1 MSSRVGVRTSE
12 RSIRNERAL
21 ESPLAMKR
29 ATLALLVAFAA
40 CGGSVDQRPNFVL
53 ISIDSLRADH
63 LGCYGYA
70 RRTSPGIDGLA
81 SEGVL
86 FTAAASCT
94 SWTLPAHA
102 TLFTSLPTSVHGC
115 DERNLHL
122 GQERR
127 TLAEALEEAGYRTAA
142 FWSGPYLHP
151 VFGLD
156 QGFGEY
162 VNCASFPFYEDQ
174 STKDLGEER
183 QANLHSHADITG
195 PRVLEEVSRWLG
207 NVGDARFFLFIHMWD
222 VHFDY
227 IPPPPYDAMFDPDYD
242 GPIDGKNLR
251 TLKKELEPRDL
262 QHLIALYDG
271 EIAWTDRHVQR
282 ILDRIEELGFRDDTV
297 IVLTAD
303 HGEEFFEHGRFG
315 HRKALF
321 QESVSVPL
329 IVRYPARVSAGR
341 RVNTPV
347 ALADVAPTI
356 LDLAGVDPFPS
367 VIGRSLAPLLTH
379 GSQTKEELVIS
390 ELYRERRDD
399 NLLAVRDGPWKLLA
413 LRESNK
419 PLGLWNLATDP
430 LEEQNL
436 LDAEGASLER
446 FRRMLENAK
455 QLLDGLASLH
465 AGSAPDSVELPP
477 EVEERLR
484 DLGYVDDE

>member
-1 MSSRVGVRTSE
+1 
-12 RSIRNERAL
+12 
-21 ESPLAMKR
+21 MKR
-29 ATLALLVAFAA
+29 ATLALLVACSA
-40 CGGSVDQRPNFVL
+40 CGESRDQRPNIVL
-53 ISIDSLRADH
+53 ISIDTLRADH

-70 RRTSPGIDGLA
+70 RRTSPAIDALA

-86 FTAAASCT
+86 FTDATSST

-102 TLFTSLPTSVHGC
+102 TLFTGLPNSVHGC
-115 DERNLHL
+115 DEHTLHL

-162 VNCASFPFYEDQ
+162 VNCASFGFYEDQ
-174 STKDLGEER
+174 IPE
-183 QANLHSHADITG
+183 N
-195 PRVLEEVSRWLG
+195 VLEESRANQESHMDVTNPKVLDEVSKWLG
-207 NVGDARFFLFIHMWD
+207 TVGDARFFLFVHMWD
-222 VHFDY
+222 VHSDY

-242 GPIDGKNLR
+242 GPVDGRNLR
-251 TLKKELEPRDL
+251 TLKRKPEPRDL

-271 EIAWTDRHVQR
+271 EIAWTDHHVQG
-282 ILDRIEELGFRDDTV
+282 ILDRLDELGLRDDTV

-329 IVRYPARVSAGR
+329 IVRYPGRISAGR
-341 RVNTPV
+341 REKTPV

-356 LDLAGVDPFPS
+356 LDFARVHPLPGVS
-367 VIGRSLAPLLTH
+367 GRSLAPLLTR
-379 GSQTKEELVIS
+379 GSETKEEPLIS
-390 ELYRERRDD
+390 ELYRERQDD
-399 NLLAVRDGPWKLLA
+399 NLLAVRDGPWKLIA
-413 LRESNK
+413 PRESNE

-430 LEEQNL
+430 REEQNL
-436 LDAEGASLER
+436 LDAEGSFER
-446 FRRMLENAK
+446 LQKMLGNATDR
-455 QLLDGLASLH
+455 LDALTRLH
-465 AGSAPDSVELPP
+465 GGSSPDSVELPP
-477 EVEERLR
+477 EVEKRLR
-484 DLGYVDDE
+484 DLGYVDGE